1 VSQTQIA
8 CVHVSPEIFRENH
21 FSVLLAVLDEIL
33 PTSDQVWEKKIRLKT
48 FDKIVDTVTLM
59 NYGVDFNLV
68 EG

>member
-1 VSQTQIA
+1 MSQTQIA

-48 FDKIVDTVTLM
+48 FDKITLM

>member
-1 VSQTQIA
+1 MALTQIA
-8 CVHVSPEIFRENH
+8 CVHVSPEIFREDH

-48 FDKIVDTVTLM
+48 FDKITLM